1 MDDAEGPNPSTGAL
15 LYIALACCIVS
26 VLASV
31 AHIYGHLANFTE
43 RAQQLNIVRILLVVP
58 IYGAYAAYS
67 TWAMPSSRCCAVLCH
82 ETADVQP
89 AMPS

>member
-1 MDDAEGPNPSTGAL
+1 MSEASGPNPSTGTL

-43 RAQQLNIVRILLVVP
+43 RAQQLNIVRILLIVP
-58 IYGAYAAYS
+58 IYGACVCAAPG
-67 TWAMPSSRCCAVLCH
+67 TPGVPQCGC
-82 ETADVQP
+82 
-89 AMPS
+89 